1 MTIFNRMTDTREN
14 APKGEI
20 VPNPTEGSFKLLF
33 GTEEVQ
39 MATKTGQT
47 LNVVFKDKSEVLGL
61 DFDRRMSFRDN
72 EGNILTGEEVP
83 VAGREYLA
91 AVTHDSKGA

>member
-1 MTIFNRMTDTREN
+1 MTIFNRMTDTRAETPKAEN
-14 APKGEI
+14 AL
-20 VPNPTEGSFKLLF
+20 NPTGVSFKLLF

-39 MATKTGQT
+39 MLVKPEQT
-47 LNVVFKDKSEVLGL
+47 LASCFKDKAEVLGL

-72 EGNILTGEEVP
+72 EGNILSGEEIP
-83 VAGREYLA
+83 TAGREFLA

>member
-1 MTIFNRMTDTREN
+1 MTIFNRMNDTHAETPKSEN
-14 APKGEI
+14 AP
-20 VPNPTEGSFKLLF
+20 NQTEGTFKLLF

-39 MATKTGQT
+39 MATKPGQT
-47 LNVVFKDKSEVLGL
+47 LSTVFKDKSEVLGL

-72 EGNILTGEEVP
+72 SGNILNGEDVP

-91 AVTHDSKGA
+91 AVTHDSKGI